1 MKNRIPN
8 LTEKDHGQDIET
20 MVQENEDQNRHPG
33 VHGEKV
39 GLDPDLHLE
48 VLHTGEGIVQD
59 HDQNPKVLEENTCR
73 DPKVLIERKIR
84 KNQVDIIR
92 KSIKI
97 IDVEIHLA
105 IVVVVMLKNI
115 NQTERN

>member
-1 MKNRIPN
+1 
-8 LTEKDHGQDIET
+8 
-20 MVQENEDQNRHPG
+20 MVQENEDQNRHLG

-59 HDQNPKVLEENTCR
+59 HDQNPKVQEENIGR

-105 IVVVVMLKNI
+105 IVVVVMMKNI
-115 NQTERN
+115 NQTEKN